1 MDNRAAMTYHL
12 GNALLHLQYLAGHML
27 WFVPPAD
34 IAPAPA
40 SFHAGPGHNLTTFV
54 PHPGRPSNPASSSRP
69 ITDYAISTRTFDD
82 RPGVLITNTQDPW
95 AGPPFTRD
103 PASSSPN
110 PPGPAPPAASRA
122 SSAPPTSE
130 THCPIVVD
138 RQPPRG
144 LSISRSPPMPP
155 PHHPPL
161 ATSTS
166 PPPTGDSGSHGTAT
180 TPSNPRD
187 TSAAAPPATHPT
199 RPSSPVMAPER
210 RHKRRRVVSTRA
222 DPGPSDDMP
231 PPAPPAPESSIPPS
245 ESSNPADSS
254 IVHISGHVLPI
265 TDSPPRAPGETG
277 DAPDSDSDDS
287 HLSTHPPSG
296 EGTPATAPAGPTIP
310 PRDLFRNWAP
320 VDDHELI
327 SYKKDTKARPSWKT
341 IGQRLHRSAESCRAR
356 WLWLQSTGL
365 DQIVLLRNSCWP
377 ICILIFQFGLFESQC
392 FRCRAKKDLTVC

>member
-1 MDNRAAMTYHL
+1 MDSRAAMAYHL
-12 GNALLHLQYLAGHML
+12 GNALLHLQYLAGHMP

-40 SFHAGPGHNLTTFV
+40 SVHAGPGHNLTTFV

-82 RPGVLITNTQDPW
+82 HPGVLI
-95 AGPPFTRD
+95 GPPLTRD
-103 PASSSPN
+103 PAPSSPN
-110 PPGPAPPAASRA
+110 LPGLTPPAASRA
-122 SSAPPTSE
+122 SSAPPTSV
-130 THCPIVVD
+130 TPCPTVVD

-155 PHHPPL
+155 PPQPPL
-161 ATSTS
+161 AASTS
-166 PPPTGDSGSHGTAT
+166 PPPTGDSGSHGPTT

-187 TSAAAPPATHPT
+187 ASITAPPVTPPT
-199 RPSSPVMAPER
+199 RPSSPVMAPAR
-210 RHKRRRVVSTRA
+210 RHKRRRVTSTRA
-222 DPGPSDDMP
+222 TPGPSDDMP
-231 PPAPPAPESSIPPS
+231 PPDPPAPELVRSSVPPP
-245 ESSNPADSS
+245 ESSNPADST

-265 TDSPPRAPGETG
+265 TDSPPRDPGETG

-287 HLSTHPPSG
+287 HLSTRPPSG
-296 EGTPATAPAGPTIP
+296 EGTPATASAGPTIP

-356 WLWLQSTGL
+356 WLWLQSTGQ
-365 DQIVLLRNSCWP
+365 DQINVLAPR
-377 ICILIFQFGLFESQC
+377 
-392 FRCRAKKDLTVC
+392 RALEE